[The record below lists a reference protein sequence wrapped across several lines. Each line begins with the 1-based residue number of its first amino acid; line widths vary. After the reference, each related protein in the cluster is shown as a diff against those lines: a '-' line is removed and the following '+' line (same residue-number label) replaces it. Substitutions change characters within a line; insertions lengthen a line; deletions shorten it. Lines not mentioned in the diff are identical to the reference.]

1 MVIIILVAH
10 NLRGGTHSYTHT
22 RIHTHTHAHNLYTKN
37 YRHRHTAGRGPVEL
51 QRHFPVVFPRIPV
64 YRKTYIYAYI
74 YMSIYVYVWPSGIAT
89 LLPRSFSQNTC
100 VHTYSY
106 IYIRICTYTCVCVP
120 VRRQRQ
126 YPLLSP
132 RILAY
137 TTYLCICKCIHIC
150 VWPSQTATSLPRT
163 FSVYTQ
169 ICIYTYAYGHMY
181 IYVAQRNCNVTIQ

>member
-1 MVIIILVAH
+1 MHAYIH
-10 NLRGGTHSYTHT
+10 
-22 RIHTHTHAHNLYTKN
+22 IHTHTIYKQIN

-64 YRKTYIYAYI
+64 YTHIFAYI

-89 LLPRSFSQNTC
+89 WLPRSFPQNAIC
-100 VHTYSY
+100 
-106 IYIRICTYTCVCVP
+106 ICTYICVCGP
-120 VRRQRQ
+120 V
-126 YPLLSP
+126 YTHNVNVHYFSP
-132 RILAY
+132 ESLRTQHIVY
-137 TTYLCICKCIHIC
+137 FCKCIHMC